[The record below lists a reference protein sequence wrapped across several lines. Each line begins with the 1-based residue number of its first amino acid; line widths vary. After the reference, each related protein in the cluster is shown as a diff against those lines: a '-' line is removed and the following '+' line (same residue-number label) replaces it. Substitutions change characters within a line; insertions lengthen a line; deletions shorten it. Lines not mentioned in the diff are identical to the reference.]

1 MIYKNF
7 TLIISVYKKIKLY
20 EIKRSLHSLTKQK
33 IKPKEIILVFDGF
46 YPENLKLIIINY
58 LYNLCMQKKDL
69 VVIKNSTNKGISF
82 SYNLA
87 IKKAKYNLIAIQDSD
102 DESVPNRFKL
112 QLEYLEKKKNLSI
125 LGGGVLE
132 KYYDKKIVKKMPLT
146 YKAIKNHIFLK
157 NPINH
162 PTVMMRRNHLLSS
175 SLYFECKRMEDYYL
189 WINLISRGMLIENI
203 PQILVKSYI
212 DYNFIKRRTS
222 MIVLKSEIMIQLLLL
237 KKFKKYIFL
246 SVFILPLKIFY
257 HLMPSNIKLRV
268 RFFVNRVLSF

>member
-20 EIKRSLHSLTKQK
+20 EIKKSLHSIKKQK
-33 IKPKEIILVFDGF
+33 IKPKQIILVFDGF
-46 YPENLKLIIINY
+46 YPKNLKSFIINY
-58 LYNLCMQKKDL
+58 LYNICEKKNNL
-69 VVIKNSTNKGISF
+69 VIIENSTNKGISF

-102 DESVPNRFKL
+102 DESVPSRFKL

-125 LGGGVLE
+125 LGGSVLE
-132 KYYDKKIVKKMPLT
+132 IYYDKKIVKKMPLT

-212 DYNFIKRRTS
+212 DHNFIKRRTS

-237 KKFKKYIFL
+237 KKFKKYIIL

-268 RFFVNRVLSF
+268 RFFVNRLLSF

>member
-20 EIKRSLHSLTKQK
+20 EIKKSLYSIKKQK
-33 IKPKEIILVFDGF
+33 IKPKQIILVFDGF
-46 YPENLKLIIINY
+46 YPKNLKSFIINY
-58 LYNLCMQKKDL
+58 LYNICEKKNNL
-69 VVIKNSTNKGISF
+69 VIIENSTNKGISF

-102 DESVPNRFKL
+102 DESVPSRFKL

-125 LGGGVLE
+125 LGGSVLE
-132 KYYDKKIVKKMPLT
+132 IYYDKKIVKKMPLT

-212 DYNFIKRRTS
+212 DHNFIKRRTS

-237 KKFKKYIFL
+237 KKFKKYIIL

-268 RFFVNRVLSF
+268 RFFVNRLLSF